1 MHHKAFMILQASQ
14 PSSLLDQCIR
24 GCRGKKL
31 AEFLALRPIQVIL
44 TQRMMGSRLAAKQLG
59 KILFD
64 YPEMSATPVDTVVN
78 WVESGVI
85 QVTEAQLREAALASE
100 TATDFLARY
109 PWLTDPTGESIPRT
123 RGRKASIKSEPS
135 VKPPKKTKDN
145 PKASDASGEST
156 IVPAPDSPADKSGT
170 ELPKENNPPSEENK
184 PQDLNETKNLD
195 HKENNPLVEE
205 NKSQSLEKTDVEGEN
220 KAPKPRRGV
229 KMPPDMTSNDY
240 QAAAPKPLDV
250 KVQGLKEEASD

>member
-1 MHHKAFMILQASQ
+1 MKFPDSFS
-14 PSSLLDQCIR
+14 PSLLDQCIR

-31 AEFLALRPIQVIL
+31 AEFLALRPIEVIL

-64 YPEMSATPVDTVVN
+64 YPEMSPTPVDTVVK

-100 TATDFLARY
+100 TATNFLALN

-123 RGRKASIKSEPS
+123 KGRKQSAKTIPTVKS
-135 VKPPKKTKDN
+135 PKKRKDD
-145 PKASDASGEST
+145 PKASDAPLRST
-156 IVPAPDSPADKSGT
+156 TVPEPVANSGT
-170 ELPKENNPPSEENK
+170 EPTQEDNHPTE
-184 PQDLNETKNLD
+184 
-195 HKENNPLVEE
+195 
-205 NKSQSLEKTDVEGEN
+205 EN

-229 KMPPDMTSNDY
+229 KMPPDMTSDDY
-240 QAAAPKPLDV
+240 RAEEPKPLDV
-250 KVQGLKEEASD
+250 KVQGLKEEASE